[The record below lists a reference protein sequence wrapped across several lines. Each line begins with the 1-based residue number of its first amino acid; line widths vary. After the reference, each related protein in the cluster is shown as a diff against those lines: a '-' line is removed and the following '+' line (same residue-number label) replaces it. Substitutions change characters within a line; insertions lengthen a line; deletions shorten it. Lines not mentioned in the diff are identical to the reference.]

1 MDFPHDGEKWH
12 FGLIWK
18 ADQLFSLPCRGKF
31 DNNFS
36 GAQRLLF
43 FSSHSPH
50 DDDVAHTQHST
61 SRIIIIHILFWRAEL
76 TSAYCSVIQRR
87 RHESSEYVGGGGF
100 QTFDETNRGHWF
112 FFFRG
117 ESFQLLLSMQFPERR
132 MSGSLCAEVRAGKL
146 PRKTL
151 SLVVVYGA
159 AQYLLNENRRCG

>member
-1 MDFPHDGEKWH
+1 MEKSDISVWFGRRISFFLCHVGE
-12 FGLIWK
+12 
-18 ADQLFSLPCRGKF
+18 SLTIIFRARK
-31 DNNFS
+31 D
-36 GAQRLLF
+36 F

-112 FFFRG
+112 IFFRG